1 MKKIILTFGLL
12 AFTLANANAQEKKG
26 EDKAVKGGRQEKQEP
41 VKVAPPVAPT
51 PPTSV
56 APVTPATTSATPQSL
71 ADIKF
76 DKLIHDYGTIKQ
88 GADGN
93 CEFKF
98 TNTGKEPLIL
108 GNCQGSCGCTVPN
121 CPKEPILPGK
131 TGVIKVHYDTKRV
144 GPINKSVSVQSN
156 AKTGTLTLQIKGT
169 VEAAPAEEPFPASK
183 PNTGPVEQAK

>member
-1 MKKIILTFGLL
+1 MKKLILSLGLL
-12 AFTLANANAQEKKG
+12 ALVSYSSQAQEKRAEEKP
-26 EDKAVKGGRQEKQEP
+26 KAVKPQPE
-41 VKVAPPVAPT
+41 APKNHTVPNPAPQSGAVQTPVAA
-51 PPTSV
+51 SD
-56 APVTPATTSATPQSL
+56 AAPQSL

-76 DKLIHDYGTIKQ
+76 EKLVHDYGTIKQ
-88 GADGN
+88 GGDGN

-108 GNCQGSCGCTVPN
+108 SNCQGSCGCTVPN

-156 AKTGTLTLQIKGT
+156 AKSGMMTLQIKGT
-169 VEAAPAEEPFPASK
+169 VEAAPAEEPFPANK
-183 PNTGPVEQAK
+183 PNVGPVEKN

>member
-1 MKKIILTFGLL
+1 MKKIILTLSIL
-12 AFTLANANAQEKKG
+12 TISALCIQAQEKK
-26 EDKAVKGGRQEKQEP
+26 
-41 VKVAPPVAPT
+41 APIVPPQTPVAP
-51 PPTSV
+51 V
-56 APVTPATTSATPQSL
+56 PATNAIPQSL

-131 TGVIKVHYDTKRV
+131 TGVIKVHYDTKRA
-144 GPINKSVSVQSN
+144 GAINKSVTVQSN
-156 AKTGTLTLQIKGT
+156 ALSGTVTLQIKGN
-169 VEAAPAEEPFPASK
+169 VEAAPAEEPFPANK
-183 PNTGPVEQAK
+183 PASGPVEHK